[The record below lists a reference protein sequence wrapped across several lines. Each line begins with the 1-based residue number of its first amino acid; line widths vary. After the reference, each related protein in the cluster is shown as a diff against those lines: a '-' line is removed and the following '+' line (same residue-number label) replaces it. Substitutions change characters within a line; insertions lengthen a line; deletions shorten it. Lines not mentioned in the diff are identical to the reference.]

1 MKKAKKGSYGYIRW
15 EKLRRLLTTL
25 LMLALPLAFFTVGMI
40 LNKGDRKS
48 IYTVIAIVG
57 CLPACKSM
65 VSMIMMWMQKPMAK
79 DHYEAISGRSKSLE
93 MVYELYITSYEKSIM
108 LEAAAICGEE
118 VACFGAG
125 IQDGKDIQQMEAH
138 IQKLLRANGY
148 KTHVKIF
155 TDLKHYLERLDS
167 LNAHYNEL
175 EQSANERFKPDER
188 YPDLSRDEMV
198 KHNLMALAL

>member
-1 MKKAKKGSYGYIRW
+1 MKKVKKGSYGYIRW
-15 EKLRRLLTTL
+15 EKFRRCLMTL
-25 LMLALPLAFFTVGMI
+25 LMLALPLAFFIVGMI

-65 VSMIMMWMQKPMAK
+65 VGMIMMWLQKPMAEE
-79 DHYEAISGRSKSLE
+79 HYQEISKKSGRLE
-93 MVYELYITSYEKSIM
+93 MVYELYITSYEKNAM

-118 VACFGAG
+118 VACFGVR
-125 IQDGKDIQQMEAH
+125 ISDRKELEQMEHH
-138 IQKLLRANGY
+138 IQKLLRTNGY

-167 LNAHYNEL
+167 LNVHYEDL
-175 EQSANERFKPDER
+175 ERSANETFKPDER
-188 YPDLSRDEMV
+188 YPDLTRDEMV

>member
-1 MKKAKKGSYGYIRW
+1 MKKARKGEYGYVRW
-15 EKLRRLLTTL
+15 EKLRRLLMTAL
-25 LMLALPLAFFTVGMI
+25 LLVLPLAFFILGLV

-57 CLPACKSM
+57 CLPACRSM
-65 VSMIMMWMQKPMAK
+65 VGMLMMWMQGSVNAGE
-79 DHYEAISGRSKSLE
+79 YEKISGRAGKLE
-93 MVYELYITSYEKSIM
+93 MAYELYITSYEKNIM
-108 LEAAAICGEE
+108 LEAVAVCGEE
-118 VACFGAG
+118 VACYAERVKE
-125 IQDGKDIQQMEAH
+125 QKDIPLMEGH

-148 KTHVKIF
+148 KAHVKIF

-167 LNAHYNEL
+167 LNVHYKEL
-175 EQSANERFKPDER
+175 EQTANEKFTPDER